1 MPDHFRLYT
10 LRAAALA
17 GPKGPLEGEVPV
29 LSWECASDGKRGDIV
44 ELDSSLSESEVGR
57 ADHMGKRPAEV
68 DSFLGNMSSMQRE
81 DTVLYATRG
90 TTSHGNETGTNSGES
105 SE

>member
-1 MPDHFRLYT
+1 
-10 LRAAALA
+10 
-17 GPKGPLEGEVPV
+17 
-29 LSWECASDGKRGDIV
+29 
-44 ELDSSLSESEVGR
+44 
-57 ADHMGKRPAEV
+57 MGKRPAEV